1 MNILSAIGNTP
12 LVELSNINPN
22 RNVKILC
29 KLEGC
34 NPGGSVKDRPALY
47 MITKAEE
54 RGELTKEK
62 TILEPTSGN
71 TGIAIAMIGA
81 AKGYRVELC
90 MPSCVSTERRLIL
103 QGLGSE
109 VFLTPAKE
117 NIDGAIRQAHT
128 LLNDKPTTYY
138 MPNQYEN
145 PDNALAHFETTGPE
159 IYRQTNG
166 EVDYFVAGMGTTGT
180 LMGTGRFLKSVKPS
194 VKIVGVEPVMGHTIQ
209 GLKNMAESIV
219 PAIYQPN
226 DLDLKE
232 MVEDGEAFEMTGLLA
247 QREGIFVGTSSG
259 AVTAIA
265 LKIATIID
273 HGTIVVLFP
282 DRGDRYLSTMQFRS
296 ICAKC
301 PP

>member
-1 MNILSAIGNTP
+1 M
-12 LVELSNINPN
+12 
-22 RNVKILC
+22 
-29 KLEGC
+29 
-34 NPGGSVKDRPALY
+34 
-47 MITKAEE
+47 
-54 RGELTKEK
+54 
-62 TILEPTSGN
+62 
-71 TGIAIAMIGA
+71 
-81 AKGYRVELC
+81 
-90 MPSCVSTERRLIL
+90 
-103 QGLGSE
+103 
-109 VFLTPAKE
+109 
-117 NIDGAIRQAHT
+117 
-128 LLNDKPTTYY
+128 TYY

-166 EVDYFVAGMGTTGT
+166 EIDYFVAGMGTTGT

-209 GLKNMAESIV
+209 GLKNMTESIV